1 VLIGPFDGFSL
12 RSLLILLTTQKSTRY
27 FYHFQA
33 NISHVI
39 RTLLACIKTL
49 GRFSCL
55 QCLISKGGIAAL
67 GSKLDM
73 QKRESKMALHADNH
87 ARKHDIE
94 LVRRWVYIE
103 GKPLT
108 SKRFED
114 LLGTKSLVPTWVY
127 AHSLLSWY
135 LSIDFLSECVLC
147 KAWEIWPWFLYNVC
161 SGSAT
166 WVQIGCMES
175 SLHTL
180 DADFVHCW
188 WGHHPNAEWT
198 VCKLETYTNC
208 SYLFS
213 TRYRQVPTF
222 GRDTIWKFNNNVSGM
237 KNLAGRDFE
246 DLLQV
251 CAVMLIHAGWF
262 SSLL

>member
-1 VLIGPFDGFSL
+1 MGWFNGFSL
-12 RSLLILLTTQKSTRY
+12 KSLLILLTTQKSIRC
-27 FYHFQA
+27 FYHFQV
-33 NISHVI
+33 NISPVS
-39 RTLLACIKTL
+39 RTLLTCIKTL
-49 GRFSCL
+49 GSFPCPR
-55 QCLISKGGIAAL
+55 CLISKDGIIAL
-67 GSKLDM
+67 STKLDM
-73 QKRESKMALHADNH
+73 WKRESETALRADNH
-87 ARKHDIE
+87 AHKHDIE

-108 SKRFED
+108 SKRFKD
-114 LLGTKSLVPTWVY
+114 LLGMKSLVPTQVH

-166 WVQIGCMES
+166 WVWIGCMES

-180 DADFVHCW
+180 DVDFVRHW
-188 WGHHPNAEWT
+188 WGCHPNAERT

-222 GRDTIWKFNNNVSGM
+222 GQDMIWKFNNNASSM
-237 KNLAGRDFE
+237 KNLTGQDFE